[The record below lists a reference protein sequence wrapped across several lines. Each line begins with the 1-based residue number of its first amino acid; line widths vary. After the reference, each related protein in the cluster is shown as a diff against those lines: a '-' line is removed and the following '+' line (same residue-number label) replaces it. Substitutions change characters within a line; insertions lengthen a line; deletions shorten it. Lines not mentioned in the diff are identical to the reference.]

1 MYADRQ
7 PVTMCGVDYRRQ
19 GRIVQHRATAVQY
32 HLDQVMTMRG
42 GLVDR
47 ACTIRGSC
55 QLAHRSRR
63 SPGSPRRVSTN
74 RGQECSSDLDQATR
88 RRIDL
93 PAPGDAR
100 HPAEVVHL
108 NHGGIRECS
117 GIDQTKVD
125 MPVGNARHDR
135 SGQPWHTRLLN
146 SHPSERDRPQLAA
159 ALLEDRRSESMADP
173 EIVNGKLHGYL
184 PISVRTAYSSGKKV
198 RSSAFCKK
206 PTPDDPPVPV
216 LKPMVRC
223 TVRR

>member
-1 MYADRQ
+1 M
-7 PVTMCGVDYRRQ
+7 
-19 GRIVQHRATAVQY
+19 
-32 HLDQVMTMRG
+32 
-42 GLVDR
+42 
-47 ACTIRGSC
+47 
-55 QLAHRSRR
+55 
-63 SPGSPRRVSTN
+63 
-74 RGQECSSDLDQATR
+74 
-88 RRIDL
+88 DL

-125 MPVGNARHDR
+125 MPVGNPRHDR
-135 SGQPWHTRLLN
+135 SGQPWHTALLN
-146 SHPSERDRPQLAA
+146 SHPSERDRPQLAVV
-159 ALLEDRRSESMADP
+159 LLEDRRSESMADP
-173 EIVNGKLHGYL
+173 EIVNRKLHGYL

-198 RSSAFCKK
+198 RSSAFCRK